1 MIKDKTQKIAVIG
14 LGFVGLPLAMLLVSK
29 GFRVTGVDVDEKKI
43 LSIKNGKSY
52 IGDINDDLLG
62 KALQSKSFT
71 VTSNYDELGKV
82 DVIIICVPT
91 PLNHD
96 QSPNLT
102 YVRNA
107 AESISTRLQDGQ
119 LVVLESSTYPGT
131 TRDLVLP
138 ILEKSGKQ
146 VGKDFY
152 LSYSPERVDP
162 GNKQYE
168 IENTPKVVGGITNQC
183 SENTIKLYKQIYSE
197 VVPVS
202 STEAA
207 EFTKL
212 LENTYR
218 FVNIS
223 FMNEMAMICNEIG
236 INIWEVIYAAST
248 KPYGYHPF
256 YPGPG
261 ISGHCIPVDPLYLQY
276 IMEKKGLSSQ
286 FIHLSA
292 QLNKEIVDFIVKRS
306 FDIIGK
312 DQPSIFIYGL
322 TYKKDIGDI
331 RDSRAIDIFNQLI
344 ERGAEVSYHDPFVPE
359 VMINGIKQK
368 SSPITAE
375 TISKQDLILILTDHT
390 DIPSDLLAEHAKLIF
405 DTRAVFKGDSLNKGN
420 IKQLGNGL
428 LV

>member
-1 MIKDKTQKIAVIG
+1 MIKDNTQKIAVIG

-29 GFRVTGVDVDEKKI
+29 GFRVTGVDVDENKI

-52 IGDINDDLLG
+52 IGDINDDLLVN
-62 KALQSKSFT
+62 ALQSKSFN

-107 AESISTRLQDGQ
+107 AESISKRLQDGQ

-168 IENTPKVVGGITNQC
+168 LENTPKVVGGTTTQCREITIQ
-183 SENTIKLYKQIYSE
+183 LYTQIYNE

-236 INIWEVIYAAST
+236 INIWEVINAAST

-276 IMEKKGLSSQ
+276 IMEQKGLSSQ
-286 FIHLSA
+286 FIHLSD
-292 QLNKEIVDFIVKRS
+292 QMNKEIVDFIVKRS

-312 DQPSIFIYGL
+312 SQPSIFIYGL

-331 RDSRAIDIFNQLI
+331 RDSRAIDIYNQLI
-344 ERGAEVSYHDPFVPE
+344 ERGAVVSYHDPFVPE
-359 VMINGIKQK
+359 VMINGKKQK
-368 SSPITAE
+368 SIFITPE

-405 DTRAVFKGDSLNKGN
+405 DTRAVYRGELLNKRN

-428 LV
+428 LI

>member
-1 MIKDKTQKIAVIG
+1 MIKDSTQKIAVIG

-29 GFRVTGVDVDEKKI
+29 GFRVTGVDVDENKI

-52 IGDINDDLLG
+52 IGDINDDLLVN
-62 KALQSKSFT
+62 ALQSKSFN

-107 AESISTRLQDGQ
+107 AESISKRLQEGQ

-168 IENTPKVVGGITNQC
+168 LENTPKVVGGTTTQCREITIQ
-183 SENTIKLYKQIYSE
+183 LYTQIYNE

-236 INIWEVIYAAST
+236 INIWEVINAAST

-276 IMEKKGLSSQ
+276 IMEQKGLSSQ
-286 FIHLSA
+286 FIHLSD
-292 QLNKEIVDFIVKRS
+292 QMNKEIVDFIVKRS

-312 DQPSIFIYGL
+312 SQPSIFIYGL

-331 RDSRAIDIFNQLI
+331 RDSRAIDIYNQLI
-344 ERGAEVSYHDPFVPE
+344 ERGAVVSYHDPFVPE
-359 VMINGIKQK
+359 VMINGKKQK
-368 SSPITAE
+368 STFITPE

-405 DTRAVFKGDSLNKGN
+405 DTRAVYRGELLNKRN

-428 LV
+428 LI